1 MNTFDVIIVGAGPAG
16 SLLGYY
22 LARKN
27 ITTLIID
34 KQKLPRYKVC
44 GGGLTRRTLDIIP
57 FSISEIIESYS
68 HNLNITLYNSIVF
81 EYTSIVPVICMVMRD
96 RFDCFLTQK
105 ATHQGAA
112 LRDETIFKSVTG
124 KAGDLNIETSRGFL
138 KAKILVGADGVYS
151 KTAKALKLNI
161 SSKQMIGLEAEIHT
175 PNANML
181 KTLMNITSFDFGVIP
196 EGYGWIFPKKE
207 HLSVGILSVS
217 KKIKAMKQ
225 YFYNYLETK
234 NLKNYAHT
242 KSLKGWM
249 IPYGPPKNILYSNE
263 KGLLVGDAAGLSDPI
278 TGEGIF
284 YAFKEA
290 DIAAQVIANK
300 LLLGEGSLRQYNDAL
315 KPLQKDL
322 AYALKLHRLL
332 YKVPRISH
340 KLMKAHGNRL
350 GKNYIDITTGKTTYC
365 MLYNKI
371 FSVQGIKTLFSK
383 QSKNPGASRHLS

>member
-22 LARKN
+22 LAKN
-27 ITTLIID
+27 KINVLIID

-44 GGGLTRRTLDIIP
+44 GGGLTRRALDIIP
-57 FSISEIIESYS
+57 FNISEVIESYS

-81 EYTSIVPVICMVMRD
+81 EYTSTLPVIGMVMRD
-96 RFDCFLTQK
+96 RFDYFLTKK

-112 LRDETIFKSVTG
+112 LRDETAFKSVTG

-138 KAKILVGADGVYS
+138 KAKILVGADGVFS

-161 SSKQMIGLEAEIHT
+161 SSKQMIGLEAEIYI

-207 HLSVGILSVS
+207 HLSIGILSVS

-234 NLKNYAHT
+234 KLQNYAHI

-249 IPYGPPKNILYSNE
+249 IPYGPPKNIFYANE

-290 DIAAQVIANK
+290 DIASQIIADK
-300 LLLGEGSLRQYNDAL
+300 LLFGKGGLSLYNGAL

-322 AYALKLHRLL
+322 AYALKLHRLV
-332 YKVPRISH
+332 YKIPRISH
-340 KLMKAHGNRL
+340 KLMKVHGNRL
-350 GKNYIDITTGKTTYC
+350 GKKYIDIITGKTTYC
-365 MLYNKI
+365 MMYKKI
-371 FSVQGIKTLFSK
+371 FSIQGIKTLFSN
-383 QSKNPGASRHLS
+383 QRKNPSAS